1 MKVKLSV
8 EVNNVP
14 DYPLCKYIVATTED
28 NTGEL
33 WYWGTWDDKEE
44 AEYARG
50 RVHNG
55 VILERD

>member
-14 DYPLCKYIVATTED
+14 DHPLCKYIVATRHD
-28 NTGEL
+28 DTGEL
-33 WYWGTWDDKEE
+33 WYWGTWDNKED
-44 AEYARG
+44 AVYALD

-55 VILERD
+55 VVLERD